1 VKVKDNLGNIVTGAT
16 VGIYATNGTQ
26 VWSGYLSDIG
36 SGLYRVCNVGSYPG
50 SSGGNIRVYVQASKV
65 GYQTSDVS
73 NNLAAAG
80 NLTGCP

>member
-1 VKVKDNLGNIVTGAT
+1 

-26 VWSGYLSDIG
+26 TWSGYLSDIG
-36 SGLYRVCNVGSYPG
+36 SGNYRVCNVGSFPG
-50 SSGGNIRVYVQASKV
+50 SSGGNIRVYVQASKT